1 MENLPLL
8 RCLAVDDEPF
18 ALQLIRDDLKRL
30 PGVELVGAVSS
41 AQEAEAVLRSREVD
55 LMFLDIQMPGI
66 TGMQFLR
73 SLTNPPLV
81 ILTTAFEQFA
91 VESYELNVVD
101 YLVKPIPFERFERA
115 VQKARERMPGTL
127 STEESK
133 SSFFFVRSEYKE
145 IRILFNDIQY
155 IEGLKDYVK
164 IFLVSQPRPVL
175 TRMNLKAIE
184 QKLPIHQFC
193 RIHNSFIV
201 PLARITAV
209 QRSQVFL
216 GTTPIPVGDKFSAE
230 FRRKYGSEA

>member
-1 MENLPLL
+1 MESLPLL
-8 RCLAVDDEPF
+8 RCLVVEDEPF

-30 PGVELVGAVSS
+30 PNLEIVSAVTS
-41 AQEAEAVLRSREVD
+41 AREAEAVLKSMEVN
-55 LMFLDIQMPGI
+55 LMFLDIQMPGT

-73 SLTNPPLV
+73 SLKQPPLV

-101 YLVKPIPFERFERA
+101 YLVKPIPFERFEKA
-115 VQKARERMPGTL
+115 VQKARERLRVPGPAD
-127 STEESK
+127 

-145 IRILFNDIQY
+145 IRILFNDILY

-164 IFLVSQPRPVL
+164 IFLGSQSRPVL

-184 QKLPIHQFC
+184 QKLPIDQFC

-201 PLARITAV
+201 SLARITAV

-216 GTTPIPVGDKFSAE
+216 GATPIPVGDKFSAE
-230 FRRKYGSEA
+230 FRRKYGSDA

>member
-1 MENLPLL
+1 MESLPLL
-8 RCLAVDDEPF
+8 RCLVVEDEPF

-30 PGVELVGAVSS
+30 PNLEIVSAVTS
-41 AQEAEAVLRSREVD
+41 APEAEAVLKSMEVN
-55 LMFLDIQMPGI
+55 LMFLDIQMPGT

-73 SLTNPPLV
+73 SLKQPPLV

-101 YLVKPIPFERFERA
+101 YLVKPIPFERFEKA
-115 VQKARERMPGTL
+115 VQKARERLRVPGPAD
-127 STEESK
+127 

-145 IRILFNDIQY
+145 IRILFNDILY

-164 IFLVSQPRPVL
+164 IFLGSQSRPVL

-184 QKLPIHQFC
+184 QKLPIDQFC

-201 PLARITAV
+201 SLARITAV

-216 GTTPIPVGDKFSAE
+216 GATPIPVGDKFSAE
-230 FRRKYGSEA
+230 FRRKYGSDA

>member
-1 MENLPLL
+1 MESLPLL

-18 ALQLIRDDLKRL
+18 ALQLISDDLRRL
-30 PGVELVGAVSS
+30 PDLELVGAVSS
-41 AQEAEAVLRSREVD
+41 AQEAAVVLNSKEVD
-55 LMFLDIQMPGI
+55 LIFLDIQMPGI

-73 SLTNPPLV
+73 SLKKPPLV
-81 ILTTAFEQFA
+81 ILTTAYEQFA

-101 YLVKPIPFERFERA
+101 YLVKPIPFERFEKA
-115 VQKARERMPGTL
+115 VQKARERLRVPQV
-127 STEESK
+127 TE

-145 IRILFNDIQY
+145 IKIYFTDILY

-164 IFLVSQPRPVL
+164 IFLGSQPRPVL

-184 QKLPIHQFC
+184 QKLPIDQFC

-216 GTTPIPVGDKFSAE
+216 GATPIPVGDKFSAE

>member
-1 MENLPLL
+1 MESLPLL

-18 ALQLIRDDLKRL
+18 ALQLISDDLRRMPNL
-30 PGVELVGAVSS
+30 ELVGAVSS
-41 AQEAEAVLRSREVD
+41 AQEAAAVLNSKEVD
-55 LMFLDIQMPGI
+55 LIFLDIQMPGI

-73 SLTNPPLV
+73 SLKKPPLV
-81 ILTTAFEQFA
+81 ILTTAYEQFA

-101 YLVKPIPFERFERA
+101 YLVKPIPFERFEKA
-115 VQKARERMPGTL
+115 VQKARERLRVPQV
-127 STEESK
+127 TE

-145 IRILFNDIQY
+145 IKIYFTDILY

-164 IFLVSQPRPVL
+164 IFLGSQPRPVL

-184 QKLPIHQFC
+184 QKLPIDQFC

-216 GTTPIPVGDKFSAE
+216 GATPIPVGDKFSAE

>member
-1 MENLPLL
+1 MEIQPLL

-18 ALQLIRDDLKRL
+18 ALQLISDDLKRL
-30 PGVELVGAVSS
+30 PNLELVGAVST
-41 AQEAEAVLRSREVD
+41 ANDAEMVLKSKEVD

-73 SLTNPPLV
+73 SLKQPPLV

-101 YLVKPIPFERFERA
+101 YLVKPIPFERFEKA
-115 VQKARERMPGTL
+115 VQKARERMRVPQATD
-127 STEESK
+127 

-145 IRILFNDIQY
+145 IKILFNDIQY

-164 IFLVSQPRPVL
+164 IFLASQPRPVL

-184 QKLPIHQFC
+184 QKLPINQFC

-201 PLARITAV
+201 ALARITAV